1 MKFEELQQEWRAVK
15 SEPKSHEE
23 LRRMMYASSA
33 WRFRRLPWKEVL
45 RLFGNVLLMAALII
59 GFDLF
64 GRLDT
69 ALPIGY
75 GIVVGLDEY
84 LGLRYLRFLPQ
95 KDTMQKTLTAALTRI
110 KQAAL
115 ISQIV
120 NFLAWI
126 ALVLILGTNV
136 QVGTMNLIL
145 WGLVLLPLLVA
156 VAWWNSRKWSKKND
170 EVKAMLKEFGEGT
183 SIPAV

>member
-1 MKFEELQQEWRAVK
+1 MK

-23 LRRMMYASSA
+23 LRSMMYSSPA
-33 WRFRRLPWKEVL
+33 WRFGGLTRKEVL
-45 RLFGNVLLMAALII
+45 ALSGNMLVIVAMGLAFGF
-59 GFDLF
+59 FD
-64 GRLDT
+64 GWDT
-69 ALPIGY
+69 ALASSC
-75 GIVVGLDEY
+75 GIVLVLDEY